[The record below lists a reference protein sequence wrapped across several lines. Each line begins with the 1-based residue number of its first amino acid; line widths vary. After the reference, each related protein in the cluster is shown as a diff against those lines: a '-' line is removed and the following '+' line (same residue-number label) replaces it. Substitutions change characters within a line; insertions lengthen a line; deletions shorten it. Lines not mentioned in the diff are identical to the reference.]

1 MPSDPDPRLRTRTY
15 ETPVAVPHWNGVEAW
30 RERAQVLRR
39 QVLAAAGLWRDPA
52 ETDRPL
58 PAFEIYERREH
69 PEFGYAVEKFWLE
82 SLPGHLVTGNL
93 YRPAGAAAAGGPARR
108 PGVLNP
114 HGHCAGGRLH
124 HDAHFSTAM
133 RCITLARMG
142 YVACSHDMVGYGD
155 SLRTPHRW
163 GDARSWLWGATPLG
177 LQLWNSLRALD
188 FLAAQPDVDP
198 QRLGCTGE
206 SGGATQTL
214 LLTAVDE
221 RVRVAAPVCM
231 VSAHMQGG
239 CVCENAPGLRLGTSN
254 VELAALCAP
263 RPLCLVSATG
273 DWTVNSPRLEFPAIA
288 AIYAGL
294 GVEQRVTHSQ
304 FEAPHNYN
312 HQSRAAVYAFL
323 ARWLPTGA
331 DARVL
336 DEADVPGPDP
346 AADLR
351 VFARRAAPTGPEG
364 EAAVAAVV
372 DHWRTQAGQV
382 WASGSRAVEEVR
394 RDVLPWLQAVCG
406 VQDPTAADVTA
417 RKEGDTWRL
426 RRRRGGASLTI
437 QPGAGDGRR
446 PVLVAADGRAWSVD
460 AFGAVPDDRP
470 WARAGRMAASEFF
483 LCYNR
488 ADAAEAA
495 ADLLLALAWL
505 GGRAAVLRAGGT
517 AVAPA
522 LLVRAIAG
530 GAIGRLELDLD
541 AVWAAEDSA
550 LAWLEPGAYLPGV
563 LRAGGLDGLLA
574 LGAPAAVRLR
584 GPGAAVLRAES
595 GLARA
600 IYAAAGAA
608 DALRVDWGSTA
619 AGTR

>member
-1 MPSDPDPRLRTRTY
+1 MSLAADPRLQTRTY
-15 ETPVAVPHWNGVEAW
+15 ETPVAVPVWNGADAW
-30 RERAQVLRR
+30 WTRARLLRR
-39 QVLAAAGLWRDPA
+39 QVLAAAGLWQDPA
-52 ETDRPL
+52 DDRPV
-58 PAFEIYERREH
+58 PAFEVYERRDH
-69 PEFGYAVEKFWLE
+69 PELGYSVEKFWLE
-82 SLPGHLVTGNL
+82 SLPGHLVTGNV
-93 YRPAGAAAAGGPARR
+93 YRPSGAAAADGPSRR

-114 HGHCAGGRLH
+114 HGHSAGGRLH

-163 GDARSWLWGATPLG
+163 GDARSWLWGAGPLG
-177 LQLWNSLRALD
+177 LQLWNGLRTLD

-273 DWTVNSPRLEFPAIA
+273 DWTVNTPGLEYPAIA
-288 AIYAGL
+288 AVYGGL
-294 GVEQRVTHSQ
+294 GAAQRVTHHQ

-312 HQSRAAVYAFL
+312 RQSRAAVYAFF
-323 ARWLPTGA
+323 ARWLPTGTQTGIP
-331 DARVL
+331 
-336 DEADVPGPDP
+336 DEADVPAPDP
-346 AADLR
+346 LDDLR
-351 VFARRAAPTGPEG
+351 VFARHAAPDGPEG
-364 EAAVAAVV
+364 DAAVAAVV
-372 DHWRTQAGQV
+372 DHWRTQARRV
-382 WASGSRAVEEVR
+382 WAGGRAADELR
-394 RDVLPWLQAVCG
+394 RAILPWLQAVCG
-406 VQDPTAADVTA
+406 VDPESAAEVAA
-417 RKEGDTWRL
+417 RADGDTWL
-426 RRRRGGASLTI
+426 LRRRGGG
-437 QPGAGDGRR
+437 QPLVVRPGEGDGRR

-460 AFGAVPDDRP
+460 AFGVVPGDRP
-470 WARAGRMAASEFF
+470 WARAGRAAASEFF

-505 GGRAAVLRAGGT
+505 GGRAAVLRAGGA
-517 AVAPA
+517 AVASAA
-522 LLVRAIAG
+522 LARAIVG

-541 AVWAAEDSA
+541 AVWAAEDHA
-550 LAWLEPGAYLPGV
+550 LAWLEPGAYLPGA
-563 LRAGGLDGLLA
+563 LRAGGMDGLLA
-574 LGAPAAVRLR
+574 LGAPAAVQLR
-584 GPGAAVLRAES
+584 GPGAAVLRAEP
-595 GLARA
+595 GLARSC
-600 IYAAAGAA
+600 YAAAGAA
-608 DALRVDWGSTA
+608 PALRVGWDP
-619 AGTR
+619 AGAQR